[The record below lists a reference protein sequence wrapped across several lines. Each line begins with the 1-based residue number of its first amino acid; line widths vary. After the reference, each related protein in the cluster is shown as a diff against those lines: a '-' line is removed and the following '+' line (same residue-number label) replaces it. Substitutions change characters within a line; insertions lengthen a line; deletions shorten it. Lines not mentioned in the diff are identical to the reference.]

1 MRPLFLSAVIATA
14 LLLPTTSASATSD
27 SATSHPTTSHSTA
40 AADYTV
46 PRSATSTASAR
57 SSNAAIELASS
68 YARGAVVAVGVDCV
82 GWRYSIVSLVEH
94 PSVSL
99 YSATVTAK
107 ATCVQ

>member
-14 LLLPTTSASATSD
+14 LLLPATPASATTD
-27 SATSHPTTSHSTA
+27 PATAHPAT

-46 PRSATSTASAR
+46 PRSATSSASAR
-57 SSNAAIELASS
+57 GSDAAIELAAS

-82 GWRYSIVSLVEH
+82 GWRYSIVKLVEH
-94 PSVSL
+94 PSTSL
-99 YSATVTAK
+99 YSATVAAS